1 MTSANLARAV
11 AFTAAFTL
19 SAACTDWAGYDL
31 DKASGAVPAFST
43 MRDDVSPDPYQMP
56 REPVPGTVPAQHPLG
71 DVPAPYTQ
79 SELDAVAAAFTN
91 PLPRTAQVLARGKLQ
106 YDRNCSVC
114 HGALGD
120 GQGTVI
126 NAQTK
131 FPYAPALNAGP
142 SQARSDGYIYGVIDV
157 GRGLMPPYGTRITH
171 LDRWAI
177 VHYVRQLQGSLETHN
192 PPPAVSPVGARVDSV
207 PATEP
212 QPSATQPTGTVPSRP
227 GSTVP

>member
-1 MTSANLARAV
+1 MTSANLGRAAV
-11 AFTAAFTL
+11 FTAALAF

-31 DKASGAVPAFST
+31 DRASGAVPAFST

-56 REPVPGTVPAQHPLG
+56 REPVPGTVPTVHPLG

-79 SELDAVAAAFTN
+79 SQLDSIAPTLTN
-91 PLPRTAQVLARGKLQ
+91 PLPRSAQVLARGKLQ

-142 SQARSDGYIYGVIDV
+142 SQARSDGYLYGVIDV
-157 GRGLMPPYGTRITH
+157 GRGLMPPYGNRITH

-177 VHYVRQLQGSLETHN
+177 VHYVRQLQGTLETQN

-207 PATEP
+207 PAVEP
-212 QPSATQPTGTVPSRP
+212 QPSASQPAGTVPSRP

>member
-1 MTSANLARAV
+1 MAAALLA
-11 AFTAAFTL
+11 T
-19 SAACTDWAGYDL
+19 AACTDWAGYDL

-56 REPVPGTVPAQHPLG
+56 REPVPGTVPTQHPLG

-79 SELDAVAAAFTN
+79 AALDSIAPTLTN
-91 PLPRTAQVLARGKLQ
+91 PLPRSAQVLARGKLQ
-106 YDRNCSVC
+106 YERNCSVC
-114 HGALGD
+114 HGAPGD
-120 GQGTVI
+120 GQGTVN
-126 NAQTK
+126 NAQSK

-142 SQARSDGYIYGVIDV
+142 TQARSDGYIYAVIDQ

-177 VHYVRQLQGSLETHN
+177 VHYVRQLQGTLETQN

-207 PATEP
+207 PAT
-212 QPSATQPTGTVPSRP
+212 
-227 GSTVP
+227 